1 MSAVSGEGIAE
12 LLAAIE
18 KALMGS
24 RPTVTVEIGSDQLGA
39 APWLYENTEVLERS
53 DDPETGGA
61 RLRVR
66 VPEKRLAPFRDWAK
80 RERISIAIADL
91 QKGA

>member
-1 MSAVSGEGIAE
+1 
-12 LLAAIE
+12 
-18 KALMGS
+18 
-24 RPTVTVEIGSDQLGA
+24 VEIGPGQLGT

-53 DDPETGGA
+53 DDPDTGGA

-80 RERISIAIADL
+80 REGISIAIAD
-91 QKGA
+91 QNGA